1 MASLG
6 IANLDKD
13 LQRELIAGLDK
24 VEALLSRHIQGDYPL
39 LIETSRHLVEAGGK
53 RFRPLITLLAS
64 HFGKGQSDEVIA
76 AAVVC
81 ELTHVATLYHDDVM
95 DEAKLRRGVT
105 SANSRW
111 SNTVAI
117 LTGDYLFSKA
127 SDLLA
132 DLGPEAVRLQAKTF
146 ERLVIGQIQE
156 TQGAKNGEDALK
168 HYLQVVS
175 EIAVALAA
183 AGVVILTLG
192 YGSLPWIAL
201 VLAISWGS
209 YSLIKKSLNLGALE
223 TLSLE
228 TLFAFLPNLV
238 FLLIIESNGSAEF
251 GSTWSI
257 SILLFGAGAATV
269 IPLLLFNG
277 STTRLPLST
286 VGLLQYITPTIMFF
300 IGIYINNEDIST
312 TKVIGFA
319 FIWIALAVLS
329 RDLYRSSRPLD
340 DGIAK

>member
-1 MASLG
+1 MTKFNKGLLFGVSAYIIWGLLPLYWKLVEEAGAYEILAHRGIWSLLICVSLLALRMQLKSAYEMVRSSRTFSLLFLAS
-6 IANLDKD
+6 
-13 LQRELIAGLDK
+13 GLLTINWGVYIWSVTVNRV
-24 VEALLSRHIQGDYPL
+24 VEAALGYYI
-39 LIETSRHLVEAGGK
+39 T
-53 RFRPLITLLAS
+53 PLINVTFGVLLLR
-64 HFGKGQSDEVIA
+64 E
-76 AAVVC
+76 
-81 ELTHVATLYHDDVM
+81 
-95 DEAKLRRGVT
+95 KLRP
-105 SANSRW
+105 AQW
-111 SNTVAI
+111 
-117 LTGDYLFSKA
+117 
-127 SDLLA
+127 
-132 DLGPEAVRLQAKTF
+132 
-146 ERLVIGQIQE
+146 
-156 TQGAKNGEDALK
+156 
-168 HYLQVVS
+168 
-175 EIAVALAA
+175 IAVALAA

-201 VLAISWGS
+201 VLAISFGS

-238 FLLIIESNGSAEF
+238 FLLIIQGNGSAEF

-319 FIWIALAVLS
+319 FIWLALAVLS

-340 DGIAK
+340 DGIAKAL

>member
-1 MASLG
+1 MTKFNKGLLFGISAYIIWGLLPLYWKLVEEAGAYEILAHRGIWSLLICISLLALRKQLKSAYVMVRSSRTLSLLFLAS
-6 IANLDKD
+6 
-13 LQRELIAGLDK
+13 GLLTINWGVYIWSVTVNRV
-24 VEALLSRHIQGDYPL
+24 VEAALGYYI
-39 LIETSRHLVEAGGK
+39 T
-53 RFRPLITLLAS
+53 PLINVTFGVLLLR
-64 HFGKGQSDEVIA
+64 E
-76 AAVVC
+76 
-81 ELTHVATLYHDDVM
+81 
-95 DEAKLRRGVT
+95 KLRP
-105 SANSRW
+105 AQW
-111 SNTVAI
+111 
-117 LTGDYLFSKA
+117 
-127 SDLLA
+127 
-132 DLGPEAVRLQAKTF
+132 
-146 ERLVIGQIQE
+146 
-156 TQGAKNGEDALK
+156 
-168 HYLQVVS
+168 
-175 EIAVALAA
+175 IAVALAA

-238 FLLIIESNGSAEF
+238 FLFIIQGNGSAEF
-251 GSTWSI
+251 GSTWTI
-257 SILLFGAGAATV
+257 SLLLFGAGAATV

-300 IGIYINNEDIST
+300 IGIFINNEDISM

-319 FIWIALAVLS
+319 FIWLALAALS

-340 DGIAK
+340 DGIAKAL

>member
-1 MASLG
+1 MTKFNKGLLFGISAYIIWGLLPLYWKLVEEAGAYEILAHRGIWSLLICISLLALRKQLRSAYVMVRSSRTLSLLFLAS
-6 IANLDKD
+6 
-13 LQRELIAGLDK
+13 GLLTINWGVYIWSVTVNRV
-24 VEALLSRHIQGDYPL
+24 VEAALGYYI
-39 LIETSRHLVEAGGK
+39 T
-53 RFRPLITLLAS
+53 PLINVTFGVLLLR
-64 HFGKGQSDEVIA
+64 E
-76 AAVVC
+76 
-81 ELTHVATLYHDDVM
+81 
-95 DEAKLRRGVT
+95 KLRP
-105 SANSRW
+105 AQW
-111 SNTVAI
+111 
-117 LTGDYLFSKA
+117 
-127 SDLLA
+127 
-132 DLGPEAVRLQAKTF
+132 
-146 ERLVIGQIQE
+146 
-156 TQGAKNGEDALK
+156 
-168 HYLQVVS
+168 
-175 EIAVALAA
+175 IAVALAA

-238 FLLIIESNGSAEF
+238 FLFIIQGNGSAEF
-251 GSTWSI
+251 GSTWTI
-257 SILLFGAGAATV
+257 SLLLFGAGAATV

-300 IGIYINNEDIST
+300 IGIFINNEDISM

-319 FIWIALAVLS
+319 FIWLALAVLS

-340 DGIAK
+340 DGIAKAL

>member
-13 LQRELIAGLDK
+13 LERELIAGLDK
-24 VEALLSRHIQGDYPL
+24 VEALLSSHIQGDYPL

-64 HFGKGQSDEVIA
+64 HFGKGQSDQVIA

-95 DEAKLRRGVT
+95 DEAKLRRGVS

-156 TQGAKNGEDALK
+156 TQGAKSGDDALK

-175 EIAVALAA
+175 DK
-183 AGVVILTLG
+183 T
-192 YGSLPWIAL
+192 GSLIATSARFGAMLSGADREIVETLTKFGEKIGIAFQLADDVIDISSDASQSGKVPGTDLKEGIPTL
-201 VLAISWGS
+201 VTLQIISS
-209 YSLIKKSLNLGALE
+209 NLEEDKELKQLLQSPIPEEKIADVLIKLRQHRALKDAKSYLHN
-223 TLSLE
+223 LSLE
-228 TLFAFLPNLV
+228 AKQLLQPLPAIPARSAL
-238 FLLIIESNGSAEF
+238 ES
-251 GSTWSI
+251 
-257 SILLFGAGAATV
+257 LCDTV
-269 IPLLLFNG
+269 IER
-277 STTRLPLST
+277 T
-286 VGLLQYITPTIMFF
+286 
-300 IGIYINNEDIST
+300 
-312 TKVIGFA
+312 A
-319 FIWIALAVLS
+319 
-329 RDLYRSSRPLD
+329 
-340 DGIAK
+340 

>member
-13 LQRELIAGLDK
+13 LERELIAGLDQ
-24 VEALLSRHIQGDYPL
+24 VEALLSSHIQGDYPL

-64 HFGKGQSDEVIA
+64 HFGKGQSDQVIA

-156 TQGAKNGEDALK
+156 TQGAKTGVEALN

-175 EIAVALAA
+175 DK
-183 AGVVILTLG
+183 T
-192 YGSLPWIAL
+192 GSLIATSARFGAMLSGADREIVETLTKFGEKIGIAFQLADDVIDISSDASQSGKVPGTDLREGIPTL
-201 VLAISWGS
+201 VTLQIISS
-209 YSLIKKSLNLGALE
+209 KLEEDEELRHLLQSPIPEEKIAEVLIKLRQHSALKDAKSYLHN
-223 TLSLE
+223 LSLE
-228 TLFAFLPNLV
+228 AKQLLEPLPAIPARSALEGLCDAV
-238 FLLIIESNGSAEF
+238 IERTA
-251 GSTWSI
+251 
-257 SILLFGAGAATV
+257 
-269 IPLLLFNG
+269 
-277 STTRLPLST
+277 
-286 VGLLQYITPTIMFF
+286 
-300 IGIYINNEDIST
+300 
-312 TKVIGFA
+312 
-319 FIWIALAVLS
+319 
-329 RDLYRSSRPLD
+329 
-340 DGIAK
+340 

>member
-13 LQRELIAGLDK
+13 LERELIAGLDK
-24 VEALLSRHIQGDYPL
+24 VEALLSSHIQGDYPL

-64 HFGKGQSDEVIA
+64 HFGKGQSDQVIA

-95 DEAKLRRGVT
+95 DEAKLRRGVS

-156 TQGAKNGEDALK
+156 TQGANSGDDALK
-168 HYLQVVS
+168 HYLKVVS
-175 EIAVALAA
+175 DK
-183 AGVVILTLG
+183 T
-192 YGSLPWIAL
+192 GSLIATSARFGAMLSGADREIVETLTKFGEKIGIAFQLADDVIDISSDASQSGKVPGTDLKEGIPTL
-201 VLAISWGS
+201 VTLQIISS
-209 YSLIKKSLNLGALE
+209 NLEEDKELRQLLQSPIPEEKIAEVLIKLRQHGALKDAKNYLHN
-223 TLSLE
+223 LSLE
-228 TLFAFLPNLV
+228 TKQ
-238 FLLIIESNGSAEF
+238 
-251 GSTWSI
+251 
-257 SILLFGAGAATV
+257 
-269 IPLLLFNG
+269 
-277 STTRLPLST
+277 
-286 VGLLQYITPTIMFF
+286 LLQPLPAIPARSAL
-300 IGIYINNEDIST
+300 ESLCDA
-312 TKVIGFA
+312 VIERTA
-319 FIWIALAVLS
+319 
-329 RDLYRSSRPLD
+329 
-340 DGIAK
+340 

>member
-1 MASLG
+1 MTKFNKGLLFGISAYIIWGLLPLYWKLVEEAGAYEILAHRGIWSLLICISLLALRKQLKSAYVMVRSSRTLSLLFLAS
-6 IANLDKD
+6 
-13 LQRELIAGLDK
+13 GLLTINWGVYIWSVTVNRV
-24 VEALLSRHIQGDYPL
+24 VEAALGYYI
-39 LIETSRHLVEAGGK
+39 T
-53 RFRPLITLLAS
+53 PLINVTFGVLLLR
-64 HFGKGQSDEVIA
+64 E
-76 AAVVC
+76 
-81 ELTHVATLYHDDVM
+81 
-95 DEAKLRRGVT
+95 KLRP
-105 SANSRW
+105 AQW
-111 SNTVAI
+111 
-117 LTGDYLFSKA
+117 
-127 SDLLA
+127 
-132 DLGPEAVRLQAKTF
+132 
-146 ERLVIGQIQE
+146 
-156 TQGAKNGEDALK
+156 
-168 HYLQVVS
+168 
-175 EIAVALAA
+175 IAVALAG

-238 FLLIIESNGSAEF
+238 FLFIIQGNGSAEF

-257 SILLFGAGAATV
+257 SLLLFGAGAATV

-300 IGIYINNEDIST
+300 IGIFINNEDISK

-319 FIWIALAVLS
+319 FIWLALAVLS

-340 DGIAK
+340 DGIAKAL